1 MSKPNETQTGER
13 ESKTEKLNSYSG
25 MNLINPIF
33 KVISSE
39 LRSPVSVIQSNI
51 QLLKNFSDHLVSD
64 FTKETFSFAEDSIE
78 NILGF
83 IENLDFLC
91 NSTDS
96 KFMMIPQWFSI
107 RILINQTF
115 EGLRLQNLDT
125 SRIKINGNIKY
136 PKVYSDKYMVNLIL
150 LNLLSNALKF
160 ASGDVDL
167 LISTSDNNLKIV
179 VRDSGIGIPKKDLK
193 WIFNPLVRGGN
204 AKMIAGTGLGLAIIT
219 KALESF
225 NGNISVIS
233 KIGKGSEFTVI
244 IPSIVKEPDISS
256 KAKLRQFS
264 PIG

>member
-1 MSKPNETQTGER
+1 MSTSKTETGER
-13 ESKTEKLNSYSG
+13 ETKTEKLNSYSG

-33 KVISSE
+33 KVISAE

-51 QLLKNFSDHLVSD
+51 QLLKNFSDHSVSD
-64 FTKETFSFAEDSIE
+64 FTNETFTFAEDSIE

-96 KFMMIPQWFSI
+96 KFKIIPQWFSI
-107 RILINQTF
+107 RLLINQTF
-115 EGLRLQNLDT
+115 EGLRLKNLDP
-125 SRIKINGNIKY
+125 SRIKINGLIKNS
-136 PKVYSDKYMVNLIL
+136 KVFSDKYMVNLIL

-160 ASGDVDL
+160 SSREVDL
-167 LISTSDNNLKIV
+167 FISTTDNILQIV

-193 WIFNPLVRGGN
+193 WIFNPLVRGEN
-204 AKMIAGTGLGLAIIT
+204 TKMIAGTGLGLAIIT

-233 KIGKGSEFTVI
+233 KIGKGSDFTVI
-244 IPSIVKEPDISS
+244 IHSLLSETDMPS
-256 KAKLRQFS
+256 KAKLRQPS
-264 PIG
+264 HLE